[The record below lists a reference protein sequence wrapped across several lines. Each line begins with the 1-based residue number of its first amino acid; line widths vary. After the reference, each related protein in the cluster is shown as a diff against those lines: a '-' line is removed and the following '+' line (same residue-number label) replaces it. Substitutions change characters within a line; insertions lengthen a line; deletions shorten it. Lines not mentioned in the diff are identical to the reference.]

1 MAKYDKYGF
10 DKEDD
15 SEDDGYGKSSYK
27 SSYGSYGYGSSYRK
41 STFWDKYDD
50 DSTSSTSYWI
60 KGSLFSK
67 KYGKFSADTGSKHD
81 HFVLA
86 QYLRAISNF
95 VNILT
100 GRKDIPVTYNSEGKN
115 CTDGKR
121 IFLSASINEKDFD
134 SNVGLALHESSHI
147 IYTDMEYVKQNVW
160 DNFDNYMKDK
170 VLKADGKPF
179 ANTRNKVSKVG
190 NKRGIIDTQAYFHTI
205 LNIVE
210 DLYIDAMT
218 YAEAEGYRNY
228 YKSLYQKF
236 FGDISIVKGFYDE
249 RFMEKTADSYMFHL
263 CNMRNP
269 NRNLDAL
276 PSLDKIWE
284 TLDLQNI
291 RRLSTQQDRIDLAIN
306 IFSTILQNLDEVELC
321 DECGNPMPQGQGE
334 GEGEGEQGQGE
345 QGQAPQGQGQG
356 EGEQGQGEGG
366 QGQGEGEGEGEQGQG
381 QGQGPQGQGKPHAC
395 GKCGREHGVGE
406 GEGEGGQGQGRFGGI
421 LRGKLQPN
429 PNGAGGS
436 PNGVIELNDDSKT
449 TSTKN
454 GLSNVDIDS
463 LEELSDDELQK
474 LIDIVQKQLDFTLD
488 KLKKEEVDSTTLE
501 NIEAV
506 NEMDIEEKY
515 TAKELTSNLKGIKTY
530 VLKSVSKAFLNSEL
544 ARSFGLYSN
553 RKSNSVED
561 GIRLGRMLASKIQLR
576 NDSKTATQRR
586 LKAGKV
592 DSRLIYELGCDKYD
606 IFKKISVTEYSP
618 SYIHISIDQSGS
630 MDGHEFEESMKFAT
644 IMASASKHIKNLR
657 VVVSTRTCI
666 SGAGQTMNGLPF
678 IMIIFDSKR
687 DDLTHIRNVFPCV
700 RATGSTP
707 EGITFEA
714 IMNEM
719 LVDSA
724 GADTYF
730 INICDGQP
738 GYSYYGQDMS
748 ISYGGKSA
756 EEHSRKQLDKM
767 SRNGIRTMTYY
778 IGSASGFKS
787 VQNAYIKNCFHIASA
802 SQLSTIARMLNKE
815 LLNGTKK
822 TH

>member
-15 SEDDGYGKSSYK
+15 LEDDYSKSSYR
-27 SSYGSYGYGSSYRK
+27 SSYGYDSYGYGSSYRK

-50 DSTSSTSYWI
+50 EPTSSTSYWI
-60 KGSLFSK
+60 KGSLFNK
-67 KYGKFSADTGSKHD
+67 KYGKFSAEAGAKHD

-147 IYTDMEYVKQNVW
+147 LYTDMEYVKQNVW

-170 VLKADGKPF
+170 VLKANGKPF

-236 FGDISIVKGFYDE
+236 FGDINIVKGFYDE
-249 RFMEKTADSYMFHL
+249 RFMEKNADNYMFHL

-321 DECGNPMPQGQGE
+321 DECGNPMPQNQGQAPQGQGE
-334 GEGEGEQGQGE
+334 GE
-345 QGQAPQGQGQG
+345 QGQAPQGQPHVCKGCG
-356 EGEQGQGEGG
+356 REHGDS
-366 QGQGEGEGEGEQGQG
+366 EQGQG
-381 QGQGPQGQGKPHAC
+381 QGQGQGKV
-395 GKCGREHGVGE
+395 GVV
-406 GEGEGGQGQGRFGGI
+406 

-436 PNGVIELNDDSKT
+436 PNGAIELNDDSKT

-454 GLSNVDIDS
+454 GLGNVDIDS

-488 KLKKEEVDSTTLE
+488 KLKKEEVDKTTLE

-544 ARSFGLYSN
+544 ATSFGLYVN
-553 RKSNSVED
+553 RKSDSVED

-630 MDGHEFEESMKFAT
+630 MDGREFEESMKFAT

-666 SGAGQTMNGLPF
+666 NGTGQTMNGLPF

-687 DDLTHIRNVFPCV
+687 DDLRHIRNVFPCV
-700 RATGSTP
+700 RATSSTP

-714 IMNEM
+714 ILNEM
-719 LVDSA
+719 IVDSA

-738 GYSYYGQDMS
+738 GYSYHGKDTS
-748 ISYGGKSA
+748 INYGGKSA

-767 SRNGIRTMTYY
+767 SRSGIRTMTYF

-787 VQNAYIKNCFHIASA
+787 VVNTYIKNCFHIVSA

>member
-15 SEDDGYGKSSYK
+15 SEDDGYGKSSYR
-27 SSYGSYGYGSSYRK
+27 SSYGYGSYGYGSSYRK

-67 KYGKFSADTGSKHD
+67 KYGKYSADSGSKHD
-81 HFVLA
+81 HFILA

-179 ANTRNKVSKVG
+179 ANTRNKISKVG

-321 DECGNPMPQGQGE
+321 DECGNPMPQGQ
-334 GEGEGEQGQGE
+334 EQ
-345 QGQAPQGQGQG
+345 
-356 EGEQGQGEGG
+356 
-366 QGQGEGEGEGEQGQG
+366 GEGEQGQG
-381 QGQGPQGQGKPHAC
+381 QGQPHAC
-395 GKCGREHGVGE
+395 KGCGREH
-406 GEGEGGQGQGRFGGI
+406 GEGGQGQGQGQGQFGGI

-436 PNGVIELNDDSKT
+436 PNGAIELNDDSKS

-454 GLSNVDIDS
+454 GLGNVDIDS

-544 ARSFGLYSN
+544 ARSFGLFSN

-714 IMNEM
+714 ILNEM

-738 GYSYYGQDMS
+738 GYSYHGQDMS
-748 ISYGGKSA
+748 IHYGGKSA

-767 SRNGIRTMTYY
+767 SKNGIRTMTYY

-787 VQNAYIKNCFHIASA
+787 VLNAYIKNCFHIASA